1 MQVQVY
7 VKVQVQVQV
16 HVQVQVKVQDLVQ
29 VHVLGFNHGLM
40 HGSAR
45 TKPARFES
53 KV

>member
-1 MQVQVY
+1 MFLVF
-7 VKVQVQVQV
+7 VQVQVQV
-16 HVQVQVKVQDLVQ
+16 QVQDLVQ
-29 VHVLGFNHGLM
+29 VNVLGFNPGLM